1 MFERGF
7 FKGTVMIGL
16 LQRVKSASVSVD
28 GKVIGEVGH
37 GLLVLVCAE
46 KGDSEEQCEKLAKK
60 VLTYR
65 IFEDEAG
72 KMNKSLTDIAGEI
85 LVVSQFTLAADT
97 AKGLRPSFTPAA
109 DPETG
114 KRLYEH
120 FIAKVRESGLKTQTG
135 QFGAYMQVALIND
148 GPVTI
153 WLKC

>member
-1 MFERGF
+1 
-7 FKGTVMIGL
+7 MIGL
-16 LQRVKSASVSVD
+16 LQRVKNASVTVND
-28 GKVIGEVGH
+28 QVIGAVKQ

-46 KGDSEEQCEKLAKK
+46 KGDSAEQCEKLAKK
-60 VLTYR
+60 VLAYR
-65 IFEDEAG
+65 IFEDENG
-72 KMNKSLTDIAGEI
+72 KMNKSVSDIGGEI
-85 LVVSQFTLAADT
+85 LIVSQFTLAADT

-120 FIAKVRESGLKTQTG
+120 FIEKIKESGLKTETG
-135 QFGAYMQVALIND
+135 QFGANMQVTLIND

>member
-1 MFERGF
+1 
-7 FKGTVMIGL
+7 MIGL
-16 LQRVKSASVSVD
+16 LQRVKNASVTVND
-28 GKVIGEVGH
+28 QVIGAVGQ

-60 VLTYR
+60 VLAYR
-65 IFEDEAG
+65 IFEDENG
-72 KMNKSLTDIAGEI
+72 KMNKSVSDIGGEI
-85 LVVSQFTLAADT
+85 LIVSQFTLAADT

-120 FIAKVRESGLKTQTG
+120 FIEKVRESGLKTQTG
-135 QFGAYMQVALIND
+135 QFGANMQVALIND

>member
-1 MFERGF
+1 
-7 FKGTVMIGL
+7 MIGL
-16 LQRVKSASVSVD
+16 LQRVKNASVTVND
-28 GKVIGEVGH
+28 QVIGAVGK

-46 KGDSEEQCEKLAKK
+46 KGDSAEQCEKLAKK
-60 VLTYR
+60 VLAYR
-65 IFEDEAG
+65 IFEDEND
-72 KMNKSLTDIAGEI
+72 KMNKSVSDIGGEI
-85 LVVSQFTLAADT
+85 LIVSQFTLAADT

-120 FIAKVRESGLKTQTG
+120 FIEKIKESGLKTETG
-135 QFGAYMQVALIND
+135 QFGANMQVALIND

>member
-1 MFERGF
+1 
-7 FKGTVMIGL
+7 MIGL
-16 LQRVKSASVSVD
+16 LQRVKNASVTVND
-28 GKVIGEVGH
+28 QVIGAVGK

-65 IFEDEAG
+65 IFEDENG
-72 KMNKSLTDIAGEI
+72 KMNKSVSDIGGEI
-85 LVVSQFTLAADT
+85 LIVSQFTLAADT

-120 FIAKVRESGLKTQTG
+120 FIERVRESGLKTQTG
-135 QFGAYMQVALIND
+135 QFGANMQVALIND

>member
-1 MFERGF
+1 
-7 FKGTVMIGL
+7 MIGL
-16 LQRVKSASVSVD
+16 LQRVKNASVTVNEQ
-28 GKVIGEVGH
+28 VIGAVGK

-60 VLTYR
+60 VLAYR
-65 IFEDEAG
+65 IFEDENG
-72 KMNKSLTDIAGEI
+72 KMNKSVSDIGGEI
-85 LVVSQFTLAADT
+85 LIVSQFTLAADT

-120 FIAKVRESGLKTQTG
+120 FIEKIKESGLKTETG
-135 QFGAYMQVALIND
+135 QFGANMQVALIND

>member
-1 MFERGF
+1 
-7 FKGTVMIGL
+7 MIGL
-16 LQRVKSASVSVD
+16 LQRVKNASVTVND
-28 GKVIGEVGH
+28 QVIGAVEK
-37 GLLVLVCAE
+37 GLLILVCAE

-60 VLTYR
+60 VLAYR
-65 IFEDEAG
+65 IFEDENG
-72 KMNKSLTDIAGEI
+72 KMNKSVSDIGGEI
-85 LVVSQFTLAADT
+85 LIVSQFTLAADT

-120 FIAKVRESGLKTQTG
+120 FIERVRESGLKTQTG
-135 QFGAYMQVALIND
+135 QFGANMQVALIND

>member
-1 MFERGF
+1 
-7 FKGTVMIGL
+7 MIGL
-16 LQRVKSASVSVD
+16 LQRVKNASVTVND
-28 GKVIGEVGH
+28 QVIGAVGK

-60 VLTYR
+60 VLAYR
-65 IFEDEAG
+65 IFEDENG
-72 KMNKSLTDIAGEI
+72 KMNKSVFDIGGEI
-85 LVVSQFTLAADT
+85 LIVSQFTLAADT

-120 FIAKVRESGLKTQTG
+120 FIERVRESGLKTQTG
-135 QFGAYMQVALIND
+135 QFGANMQVALIND

>member
-1 MFERGF
+1 
-7 FKGTVMIGL
+7 MIGL
-16 LQRVKSASVSVD
+16 LQRVKNASVTVN
-28 GKVIGEVGH
+28 GQVIGAVKQ

-46 KGDSEEQCEKLAKK
+46 KGDSAEQCEKLAKK
-60 VLTYR
+60 VLAYR
-65 IFEDEAG
+65 IFEDENG
-72 KMNKSLTDIAGEI
+72 KMNKSVSDIGGEI
-85 LVVSQFTLAADT
+85 LIVSQFTLAADT

-120 FIAKVRESGLKTQTG
+120 FIEKIKESGLKTETG
-135 QFGAYMQVALIND
+135 QFGANMQVALIND

>member
-1 MFERGF
+1 
-7 FKGTVMIGL
+7 MIGL
-16 LQRVKSASVSVD
+16 LQRVKNASVTVND
-28 GKVIGEVGH
+28 QVMGAVGQ

-60 VLTYR
+60 VLAYR
-65 IFEDEAG
+65 IFEDENG
-72 KMNKSLTDIAGEI
+72 KMNKSVSDIGGEI
-85 LVVSQFTLAADT
+85 LIVSQFTLAADT

-120 FIAKVRESGLKTQTG
+120 FIEKVRESGLKTQTG
-135 QFGAYMQVALIND
+135 QFGANMQVALIND

>member
-1 MFERGF
+1 
-7 FKGTVMIGL
+7 MIGL
-16 LQRVKSASVSVD
+16 LQRVKNASVTVND
-28 GKVIGEVGH
+28 QVIGAVGK

-60 VLTYR
+60 VLAYR
-65 IFEDEAG
+65 IFEDENG
-72 KMNKSLTDIAGEI
+72 KMNKSVSDIGGEI
-85 LVVSQFTLAADT
+85 LIVSQFTLAADT

-120 FIAKVRESGLKTQTG
+120 FIEKVGESGLKTQTG
-135 QFGAYMQVALIND
+135 QFGENMQVALIND

>member
-1 MFERGF
+1 
-7 FKGTVMIGL
+7 MIGL
-16 LQRVKSASVSVD
+16 LQRVKNASVTVNEQVT
-28 GKVIGEVGH
+28 GAVKQ

-60 VLTYR
+60 VLAYR
-65 IFEDEAG
+65 IFEDENG
-72 KMNKSLTDIAGEI
+72 KMNKSVSDIGGEI
-85 LVVSQFTLAADT
+85 LIVSQFTLAADT

-120 FIAKVRESGLKTQTG
+120 FIEKIKESGLKTETG
-135 QFGAYMQVALIND
+135 QFGANMQVALIND

>member
-1 MFERGF
+1 
-7 FKGTVMIGL
+7 MIGL
-16 LQRVKSASVSVD
+16 LQRVKNASVTVNEQ
-28 GKVIGEVGH
+28 VIGAVKQ

-46 KGDSEEQCEKLAKK
+46 KGDSAEQCEKLAKK
-60 VLTYR
+60 VLAYR
-65 IFEDEAG
+65 IFEDQNG
-72 KMNKSLTDIAGEI
+72 KMNKSVSDIGGEI
-85 LVVSQFTLAADT
+85 LIVSQFTLAADT

-120 FIAKVRESGLKTQTG
+120 FIEKIKESGLKTETG
-135 QFGAYMQVALIND
+135 QFGANMQVALIND

>member
-1 MFERGF
+1 
-7 FKGTVMIGL
+7 MIGL
-16 LQRVKSASVSVD
+16 LQRVQSASVTVD
-28 GKVIGEVGH
+28 GQVVGSAGK

-46 KGDSEEQCEKLAKK
+46 KGDTVEQCEKLAKK
-60 VLTYR
+60 VLAYR
-65 IFEDEAG
+65 IFEDENG
-72 KMNKSLTDIAGEI
+72 KMNKSLSDIHGDI

-114 KRLYEH
+114 KKLYEY
-120 FIAKVRESGLKTQTG
+120 FVEKVKESDLRTETG
-135 QFGAYMQVALIND
+135 EFGAYMQVALVND

>member
-1 MFERGF
+1 
-7 FKGTVMIGL
+7 MIGL
-16 LQRVKSASVSVD
+16 LQRVKNASVTVNEQVT
-28 GKVIGEVGH
+28 GAVKQ

-46 KGDSEEQCEKLAKK
+46 KGDSAEQCEKLAKK
-60 VLTYR
+60 VLAYR
-65 IFEDEAG
+65 IFEDENG
-72 KMNKSLTDIAGEI
+72 KMNKSVSDIGGEI
-85 LVVSQFTLAADT
+85 LIVSQFTLAADT

-120 FIAKVRESGLKTQTG
+120 FIEKIKESGLKTETG
-135 QFGAYMQVALIND
+135 QFGANMQVALIND

>member
-1 MFERGF
+1 
-7 FKGTVMIGL
+7 MIGL
-16 LQRVKSASVSVD
+16 LQRVKNASVTVNEQ
-28 GKVIGEVGH
+28 VIGAVKQ

-46 KGDSEEQCEKLAKK
+46 KGDSAEQCEKLAKK
-60 VLTYR
+60 VLAYR
-65 IFEDEAG
+65 IFEDE
-72 KMNKSLTDIAGEI
+72 NGEI
-85 LVVSQFTLAADT
+85 LIVSQFTLAADT

-120 FIAKVRESGLKTQTG
+120 FIEKIKESGLKTETG
-135 QFGAYMQVALIND
+135 QFGANMQVALIND

>member
-1 MFERGF
+1 
-7 FKGTVMIGL
+7 MIGL
-16 LQRVKSASVSVD
+16 LQRVKNASVTVNEQ
-28 GKVIGEVGH
+28 VIGAVGK

-46 KGDSEEQCEKLAKK
+46 KGDSAEQCEKLAKK
-60 VLTYR
+60 VLAYR
-65 IFEDEAG
+65 IFEDENG
-72 KMNKSLTDIAGEI
+72 KMNKSVSDIGGEI
-85 LVVSQFTLAADT
+85 LIVSQFTLAADT

-120 FIAKVRESGLKTQTG
+120 FIEKIKERGLKTETG
-135 QFGAYMQVALIND
+135 QFGANMQVALIND

>member
-1 MFERGF
+1 
-7 FKGTVMIGL
+7 MIGL
-16 LQRVKSASVSVD
+16 LQRVKNASVTVND
-28 GKVIGEVGH
+28 QVIGVVGK

-60 VLTYR
+60 VLAYR
-65 IFEDEAG
+65 IFEDENG
-72 KMNKSLTDIAGEI
+72 KMNKSVSDIGGEI
-85 LVVSQFTLAADT
+85 LIVSQFTLAADT

-120 FIAKVRESGLKTQTG
+120 FIERVRESGLKTQTG
-135 QFGAYMQVALIND
+135 QFGANMQVALIND

>member
-1 MFERGF
+1 M
-7 FKGTVMIGL
+7 TVNE
-16 LQRVKSASVSVD
+16 Q
-28 GKVIGEVGH
+28 VIGAVKQ

-46 KGDSEEQCEKLAKK
+46 KGDSAEQCEKLAKK
-60 VLTYR
+60 VLAYR
-65 IFEDEAG
+65 IFEDENG
-72 KMNKSLTDIAGEI
+72 KMNKSVSDIGGEI
-85 LVVSQFTLAADT
+85 LIVSQFTLAADT

-120 FIAKVRESGLKTQTG
+120 FIEKIKESGLKTETG
-135 QFGAYMQVALIND
+135 QFGANMQVALIND

>member
-1 MFERGF
+1 
-7 FKGTVMIGL
+7 MIGL
-16 LQRVKSASVSVD
+16 LQRVKNASVTVND
-28 GKVIGEVGH
+28 QVIGAVGK

-46 KGDSEEQCEKLAKK
+46 KGDSGEQCEKLAKK
-60 VLTYR
+60 VLAYR
-65 IFEDEAG
+65 IFEDENG
-72 KMNKSLTDIAGEI
+72 KMNKSVSDIGGEI
-85 LVVSQFTLAADT
+85 LIVSQFTLAADT

-120 FIAKVRESGLKTQTG
+120 FIERVRESGLKTQTG
-135 QFGAYMQVALIND
+135 QFGANMQVALIND